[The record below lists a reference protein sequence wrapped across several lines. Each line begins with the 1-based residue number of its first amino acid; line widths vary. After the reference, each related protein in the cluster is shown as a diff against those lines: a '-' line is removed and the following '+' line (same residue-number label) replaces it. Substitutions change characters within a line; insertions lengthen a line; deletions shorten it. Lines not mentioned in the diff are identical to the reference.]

1 MPKRAIQYWRQ
12 QLDDDHEVYTRV
24 LARNLLARANAFA
37 TPKSIANPE
46 RDTDSASAQDED
58 PFAQYAQIRDK
69 LMELAA
75 TLAINLTLD
84 EALLPRA
91 SGDNSQ

>member
-12 QLDDDHEVYTRV
+12 QSDDDYELYTRV
-24 LARNLLARANAFA
+24 LAQNLLARANALA
-37 TPKSIANPE
+37 TPKSTANPE

-75 TLAINLTLD
+75 TLAINLMLD
-84 EALLPRA
+84 EAPLPRA
-91 SGDNSQ
+91 SGHNSR